1 MALKKTTTKTASK
14 STAKK
19 SPAKKTTTAQTKTT
33 APKTTAKK
41 KNPALEKLVAD
52 INKKFGENAVSVGVL
67 RNDDGS
73 VKTVQRIPT
82 GSIALDVALGGGIPI
97 GRYIEISGGL
107 STTKTTQCIHI
118 VRQAQ
123 KMGLQCGWFDIEG
136 TTDEPYLI
144 ACGVDPDLLLYS
156 RPDGMEE
163 ATQMAIDMQRSG
175 VVDLVVIDSIA
186 MLSPT
191 KEQESTM
198 DESTQMGLAPKLLG
212 EFFRKIAA
220 GNNRLFR
227 EGKPEFTVIGIN
239 QLREKIGAYG
249 NPEYTPGGRAKGFMQ
264 SIDIRLRRG
273 DWITQGSGKDKEFVG
288 QVVKFMIE
296 KNKTFKRMQT
306 GEFDFYYMP
315 NSAGVT
321 PNYND
326 NEKSIVILGIE
337 WGLIQ
342 KSGAW
347 FSYNG
352 QKYQGVPALTEAL
365 RNDEKLFDELY
376 KEVFKM
382 TSQKLGA

>member
-1 MALKKTTTKTASK
+1 MQYKLPEQFRGAYIDFELSNEPHFDETYARVLSVRYASAKQLKKRHRY
-14 STAKK
+14 
-19 SPAKKTTTAQTKTT
+19 
-33 APKTTAKK
+33 
-41 KNPALEKLVAD
+41 D
-52 INKKFGENAVSVGVL
+52 IKVGDNHNFL
-67 RNDDGS
+67 
-73 VKTVQRIPT
+73 
-82 GSIALDVALGGGIPI
+82 AGG
-97 GRYIEISGGL
+97 
-107 STTKTTQCIHI
+107 TN
-118 VRQAQ
+118 
-123 KMGLQCGWFDIEG
+123 
-136 TTDEPYLI
+136 
-144 ACGVDPDLLLYS
+144 
-156 RPDGMEE
+156 
-163 ATQMAIDMQRSG
+163 SG
-175 VVDLVVIDSIA
+175 VIVH
-186 MLSPT
+186 
-191 KEQESTM
+191 
-198 DESTQMGLAPKLLG
+198 
-212 EFFRKIAA
+212 
-220 GNNRLFR
+220 N
-227 EGKPEFTVIGIN
+227 
-239 QLREKIGAYG
+239 
-249 NPEYTPGGRAKGFMQ
+249 TPGGRAKGFMQ

-288 QVVKFMIE
+288 QVVKFKIE